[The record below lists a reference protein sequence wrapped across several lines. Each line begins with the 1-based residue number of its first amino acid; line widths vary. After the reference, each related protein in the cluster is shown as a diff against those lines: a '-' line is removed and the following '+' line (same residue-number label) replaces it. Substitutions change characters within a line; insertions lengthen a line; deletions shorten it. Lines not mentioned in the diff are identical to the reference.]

1 MPRRIRNM
9 TEQDILDTM
18 PVHINPDNPALLNPR
33 VKLADD
39 YLKNNYFDLLKNT
52 GAKMECP
59 VCMDDLMDCRRCF
72 ALLVPCGH
80 AIHSSCFMRITN
92 GKCPTCRS

>member
-1 MPRRIRNM
+1 MPRRRNL
-9 TEQDILDTM
+9 TEDDIIATM
-18 PVHINPDNPALLNPR
+18 PINLPDFPPVTNTR
-33 VKLADD
+33 LADE
-39 YLKNNYFDLLKNT
+39 YLKNNYYDLLKKT
-52 GAKMECP
+52 DAKLECP
-59 VCMDDLMDCRRCF
+59 VCMDDMMDCKRCF